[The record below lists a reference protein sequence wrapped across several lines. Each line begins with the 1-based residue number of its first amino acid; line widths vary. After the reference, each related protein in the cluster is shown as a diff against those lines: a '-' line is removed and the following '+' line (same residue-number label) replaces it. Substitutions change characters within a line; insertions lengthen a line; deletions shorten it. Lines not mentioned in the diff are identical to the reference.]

1 MLVRGEE
8 GIPLRMMLMD
18 ILGMVLGWNWHV
30 QRTRRRW
37 DRIREHALEKKGRL
51 REKSLEKLDTLEDK
65 VKMIEEQHLS
75 RRDRVK
81 ILREIEMELANIND
95 LVEKGEEWLESPVS
109 RQDEHDQQS

>member
-1 MLVRGEE
+1 MLVKCQE

-18 ILGMVLGWNWHV
+18 ILGMVLGWNWQV

-37 DRIREHALEKKGRL
+37 DRLREHALGEKARVRMKAL
-51 REKSLEKLDTLEDK
+51 KNLDELEDK
-65 VKMIEEQHLS
+65 VKMLEEQHLS

-95 LVEKGEEWLESPVS
+95 LIEKGENWLESPES
-109 RQDEHDQQS
+109 RHSEHER